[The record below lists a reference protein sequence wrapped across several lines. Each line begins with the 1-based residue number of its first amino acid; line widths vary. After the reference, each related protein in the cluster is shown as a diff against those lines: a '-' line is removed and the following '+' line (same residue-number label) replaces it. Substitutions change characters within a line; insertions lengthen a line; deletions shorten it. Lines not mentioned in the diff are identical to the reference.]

1 MNLTLRQKGNGEGGL
16 AKGDLRVF
24 YDPRHLIKGF
34 SHPDYPGFEMT
45 TTSLYMKGAAHKN

>member
-24 YDPRHLIKGF
+24 YSVSQNPK
-34 SHPDYPGFEMT
+34 
-45 TTSLYMKGAAHKN
+45 SLNPKQY